1 MPAKKMVNS
10 FGKNKRPLSNAE
22 VSRRAD
28 AAQKRVNQLNK
39 NTNNAGP
46 YAAYSAPVPGDYR
59 FGSGAIRIEKDIMPS
74 SRKKSK
80 VSDEEIRPKSFPK
93 PKGNRRR
100 ILDGINE
107 MNNAEKKKA
116 RERSY

>member
-28 AAQKRVNQLNK
+28 AVQKRVNQLNK
-39 NTNNAGP
+39 NTKNAGP

-80 VSDEEIRPKSFPK
+80 VSDEEIMPKKFPK
-93 PKGNRRR
+93 PKGNRLRL
-100 ILDGINE
+100 LDATNK
-107 MNNAEKKKA
+107 MNKEAG
-116 RERSY
+116 Y